1 MDYYELLGLDKTA
14 SAKEVKSAY
23 RKLAMQYHPDRNP
36 GDAEAEEKF
45 KQINEA
51 YAILSNA
58 EKRQRYDTYG
68 SADPQAQFSG
78 DIFDIFNSFF
88 GGGMSGGMSGGM
100 AGAGQTVRSRGF
112 DGEDLEANLVISYEQ
127 ARAGETV
134 PLQVERMQACDRCDG
149 KRAEPGSEGKKT
161 CPSCQG
167 AGQVRRQTQS
177 IFGTM
182 VSNQICQ
189 QCRGAGEVV
198 ITPCGKCSASGR
210 QQSTNTVDV
219 SLPKGI
225 DGGYRLRIPQEG
237 NAGVDGGRSGDLYVY
252 IDIEEHDYFTRDG
265 DDLHYR
271 LDIGV
276 AQATLGS
283 AFEIPTI
290 DSEEDNEALNIPAG
304 TQPGEEFRIRGK
316 GMPRLQRPGTGDLVV
331 TVNVVVPSKLSPEAK
346 EAMENY
352 AQFANEEIEEK
363 ENLLDRIKGL
373 FN

>member
-14 SAKEVKSAY
+14 DAKEVKSAY

-36 GDAEAEEKF
+36 DNAEAEEKF

-51 YAILSNA
+51 YAILSNP

-88 GGGMSGGMSGGM
+88 GGGVGG
-100 AGAGQTVRSRGF
+100 AGAGQSVRSRGF
-112 DGEDLEANLVISYEQ
+112 DGEDLEANLVVSYEQ
-127 ARAGETV
+127 ARAGATV
-134 PLQVERMQACDRCDG
+134 PLKVERMQACDRCDG
-149 KRAEPGSEGKKT
+149 NRAEPGSEGKKT
-161 CPSCQG
+161 CPTCQG

-182 VSNQICQ
+182 VSNQVCQ

-210 QQSTNTVDV
+210 QKATESVDV

-237 NAGVDGGRSGDLYVY
+237 NIGIDGGRQGDLYVY
-252 IDIEEHDYFTRDG
+252 IDIEPHEHFTRDG

-290 DSEEDNEALNIPAG
+290 DAEEDNEALNVPAG
-304 TQPGEEFRIRGK
+304 TQPGTEFRLRGK
-316 GMPRLQRPGTGDLVV
+316 GMPRLQRSGVGDLVV
-331 TVNVVVPSKLSPEAK
+331 TVNVVVPSKLSTEAR
-346 EAMENY
+346 EAMESY
-352 AQFANEEIEEK
+352 AELADEQIEEK

-373 FN
+373 FS

>member
-14 SAKEVKSAY
+14 DAKEIKSAY

-36 GDAEAEEKF
+36 DNAEAEEKF

-51 YAILSNA
+51 YAILSNP
-58 EKRQRYDTYG
+58 EKKQRFDTYG

-88 GGGMSGGMSGGM
+88 GGAGGPGG
-100 AGAGQTVRSRGF
+100 AQAARSRGF
-112 DGEDLEANLVISYEQ
+112 DGEDLEANLLITFEE
-127 ARAGETV
+127 ARAGATV
-134 PLQVERMQACDRCDG
+134 PLKVDRMQACDRCEG
-149 KRAEPGSEGKKT
+149 NRAEPGSEGKKT

-182 VSNQICQ
+182 VTNQVCQ
-189 QCRGAGEVV
+189 QCRGGGEVV
-198 ITPCGKCSASGR
+198 TTPCGKCGAAGR
-210 QQSTNTVDV
+210 QKISDSVDV

-237 NAGVDGGRSGDLYVY
+237 NIGIDGGRAGDLYVY
-252 IDIEEHDYFTRDG
+252 IEIEPHEHFTRDG
-265 DDLHYR
+265 DDLHYS
-271 LDIGV
+271 LDVGV
-276 AQATLGS
+276 AQASLGS

-290 DSEEDNEALNIPAG
+290 DSDEDNEVLNIPAG
-304 TQPGEEFRIRGK
+304 TQPGSEFRLRGK
-316 GMPRLQRPGTGDLVV
+316 GMPRLQRSGVGDLVV
-331 TVNVVVPSKLSPEAK
+331 TVNLVIPNKLSPEAK
-346 EAMENY
+346 EAMQSY
-352 AQFANEEIEEK
+352 AKLANEEIEEK

-373 FN
+373 FS